1 MIDREARSALEEMLG
16 DRIRFDV
23 PMSRHTSL
31 RIGGRADAVASP
43 GDAAEVGALLQICRR
58 HAIPHAVLGNGFN
71 ILVLDGGIEG
81 LVLLTNKLRF
91 LEERPGGGLRAQAG
105 VSHAS
110 IMRLCTQKGLSGL
123 EFGAG
128 IPGTVGGWISMNAG
142 IGSREVKDVVLEIEV
157 VSPTGRKRS
166 HLGRDALQF
175 SYRALRGLAQGSVIV
190 SALLAVE
197 LADPNAVKAEIKRL
211 LAERASSQPLDIP
224 TCGSVFKNPAG
235 DFAGRLIEAAGL
247 KGTVRGGAQISCVH
261 ANFIANTGG
270 AKAADVLALIREAQ
284 AQVKLKTGV
293 ELQPEV
299 RIVGREAA

>member
-1 MIDREARSALEEMLG
+1 VIDREARNALVEMLG

-31 RIGGRADAVASP
+31 RIGGRADAIATPNS
-43 GDAAEVGALLQICRR
+43 ATEVCALLQFCRS

-81 LVLLTNKLRF
+81 IVLLTNKLRL
-91 LEERPGGGLRAQAG
+91 LEERPGGRLRAQAG

-110 IMRLCTQKGLSGL
+110 IMRLCIRKGLSGL
-123 EFGAG
+123 EFAAG
-128 IPGTVGGWISMNAG
+128 IPGTVGGWIAMNAG
-142 IGSREVKDVVLEIEV
+142 IGFREAKDVVLEVEV
-157 VSPTGRKRS
+157 ASPTGRKRS
-166 HLGRDALQF
+166 HLGRDALRF
-175 SYRALRGLAQGSVIV
+175 SYRCLRGLAPGSVIV

-197 LADPNAVKAEIKRL
+197 LAEPAAVRDEVKRL
-211 LAERASSQPLDIP
+211 LAMRADSQPLDVP
-224 TCGSVFKNPAG
+224 SCGSVFKNPVG

-247 KGTVRGGAQISCVH
+247 KGATCGGAQISTVH

-284 AQVKLKTGV
+284 EKVERQTGIL
-293 ELQPEV
+293 LQPEV
-299 RIVGREAA
+299 RILGREAA